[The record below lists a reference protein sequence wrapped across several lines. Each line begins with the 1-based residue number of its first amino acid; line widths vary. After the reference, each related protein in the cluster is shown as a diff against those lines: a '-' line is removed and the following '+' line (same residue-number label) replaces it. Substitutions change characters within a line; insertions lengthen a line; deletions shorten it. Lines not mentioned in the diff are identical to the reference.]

1 MTDVRLT
8 FTIPETSKLLG
19 ISEPSCYEL
28 ARRKDF
34 PSFRVGRK
42 ILVNR
47 KKLQE
52 WLDKESEGVID
63 D

>member
-8 FTIPETSKLLG
+8 LTIPETCKLLG
-19 ISEPSCYEL
+19 VSEPSCYEL
-28 ARRKDF
+28 ARQKGF

-47 KKLQE
+47 EKLQE
-52 WLDKESEGVID
+52 WLDRESEGDID